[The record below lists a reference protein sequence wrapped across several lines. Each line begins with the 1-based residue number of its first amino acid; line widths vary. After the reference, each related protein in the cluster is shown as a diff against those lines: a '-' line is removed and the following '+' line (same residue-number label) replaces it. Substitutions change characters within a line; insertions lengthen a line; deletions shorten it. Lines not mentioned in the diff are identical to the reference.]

1 MVQLDKLKASPV
13 WARATPYLAFIVLTQ
28 LQAMSDGPMRFWLY
42 PAKTLVAG
50 WLLWEFRREIAEM
63 RWNFSWEGIAAG
75 VVGVVMWIHLDDLAR
90 LVNLP
95 PTMLKLGKPPEPGT
109 EWNPFVQF
117 GEGAL
122 LAWFFVLV
130 RTLGSSVVVPP
141 MEEVMYRSLVWRW
154 LANQDFLKVPLG
166 LWRPF
171 PILLSSAV
179 FAFTHH
185 EVVAAFLYALLMH
198 ALVWRKGRLGDA
210 IVAHAVTN
218 FLLALW
224 VVFRPEWRF
233 W

>member
-13 WARATPYLAFIVLTQ
+13 WARATPYIAFIVLTQ
-28 LQAMSDGPMRFWLY
+28 LQGMSDGPLRFWLY
-42 PAKTLVAG
+42 LAKTLVAG

-63 RWNFSWEGIAAG
+63 KWNFSWEGIAVG
-75 VVGVVMWIHLDDLAR
+75 VAGVVMWIHLDDLAR

-117 GEGAL
+117 GDGAL

-154 LANQDFLKVPLG
+154 LANQDFLKVPLN

-210 IVAHAVTN
+210 IVAHGVTN